1 MASDTGLSSS
11 SRSLSVD
18 SIVDGMGS
26 GERHTLRTNCSP
38 FVFRNQMAGIPC
50 QGEAQIP
57 ASDSTLILPPRLS
70 LEPSPAGS
78 VPTASTVS
86 IVISATSI
94 TGGPASIRNTR
105 LTVPTAIRS
114 ASSMRSDNGSPQVLA
129 NALVAMVTA
138 KKAMLTN
145 LMNTLGTPV
154 R

>member
-57 ASDSTLILPPRLS
+57 ASDSTRRYLRTKKEKLGHLLS
-70 LEPSPAGS
+70 S
-78 VPTASTVS
+78 V
-86 IVISATSI
+86 
-94 TGGPASIRNTR
+94 
-105 LTVPTAIRS
+105 
-114 ASSMRSDNGSPQVLA
+114 
-129 NALVAMVTA
+129 
-138 KKAMLTN
+138 
-145 LMNTLGTPV
+145 
-154 R
+154 